1 MISVGSRDGRKGLSL
16 RYGVEG
22 GEMDLETEL
31 EEGEAYFQNN
41 NGDDDDDSTIDPD
54 VALSYLDEKLQ
65 DVLGHFQ
72 KDFEGGVS
80 AENLGAKFGGYGS
93 FLPTYQRSPA
103 CPHPKTP
110 PKVTTNNAFIP
121 PIDLQIEGGRQN
133 SVSISNASQSTR
145 HGPAPAS
152 GASVPPPR
160 GPPVMGK
167 VKQEGYMLS
176 AKAGDKFAS
185 NGQQPVNNFAN
196 TTSDQK
202 SLKVRIRVGSD
213 NLSTRKNA
221 EIYSGLGLDVSPSS
235 SLEASP
241 VDSDDFCHVSRDSP
255 YEESPTSILK
265 TMTSFP
271 ILGGLLLSPLPDD
284 VLCLTEKEKWEDSS
298 CGSVHKRSQESSL
311 TVNRFD
317 SKVDRNIF
325 CEKKPKS
332 SDDNFVSVGPTNG
345 NNVCSGIDG
354 VTKKESNVDKL
365 SCEELVSNALRL
377 PLLSNLSQGNVLDFR
392 KGAAF
397 KSGSSVIPKE
407 ESLDPVLTHDDSRV
421 EKPYRK
427 DGPVGNANSDEKY
440 SGFPTKSDSD
450 VSKGGRILDTGLLK
464 PSKQKTAQKATSRE
478 KDGMKL
484 APGKEMGKETSSSGG
499 KKKPK
504 GSQSLEN
511 GFQSVENSKSS
522 LKNDASLKS
531 RNNAYGSKVEDP
543 KISNGKVRETYR
555 DFFGELD
562 PEIEDVDDMALEEKP
577 FGDKPKDY
585 RITEKGTLE
594 SNGSS
599 KERLNGR
606 KGPKP
611 SSSVYPGVGP
621 HIASAT
627 GNAPVSD
634 AASAVAAVED
644 WVCCD
649 KCEKWRLLP
658 PGVNPGS
665 LPEKWL
671 CSMLDWLPGMNRCSI
686 SQEETTKAITSRFP
700 GPAPKIQGSQ
710 PVHPG
715 GPQSGP
721 VSVDAL
727 HPDQRHQ
734 PFVPQAGVKKKQGT
748 KDPLNEPKQDRPSL
762 SSNST
767 KKNLHTSNKTRSL
780 NGANQSSFVNELE
793 FQDSGHSSNLI
804 AEKHRLKHKE
814 KKKLRENVVDEGN
827 AHQLK
832 IRNKRETSQDYSRDS
847 KKVKRDDNHGAEKD
861 RTFDHDGAVFKEIKS
876 SVGDIPV
883 GVSRKD
889 HWKYDERLKDLKPDS
904 KVLGID
910 VKNQN
915 GIFHM
920 VKCEEREVAKKRKS
934 DEFEDAQV
942 NVEETSENG
951 QRSGKKVKVPE
962 PREEERGRNVKD
974 EQLKSL
980 DITDSCKRDVP
991 MHASLAATSSSSKVS
1006 GSHKM
1011 KPNNQE
1017 AKGSPV
1023 ESVSSSPLRILNPD
1037 KLVSSRK
1044 NVEAIDNCRD
1054 AISPKKDWD
1063 VDRGSYR
1070 SGMFKKEEV
1079 VESIE
1084 KGLGHLSS
1092 NSNGKAEIAPS
1103 LEFETLRVD
1112 ALDQGGQNS
1121 NGAKALAQGHDEER
1135 RNNDQSHASGSR
1147 ARKNGKGSSSRSKDK
1162 IRSSK
1167 FDIKIS
1173 EHMNE
1178 NADEEKS
1185 KGGRNKS
1192 QEKPSVNPDK
1202 FEKGSVSKKES
1213 SGKHSSESAKRDAQS
1228 KHGHHDDVISIP
1240 DVKQNPPTERDGE
1253 RFSKRDV
1260 SVSGRGKPHSL
1271 PPSGKV
1277 QNEIVRPPQP
1287 FPISQ
1292 KENAGNLDAVE
1303 GSDASKGSKQKKKA
1317 ENQNGNQSV
1326 NVKHPT
1332 PNRHKG
1338 RDHDA
1343 PSPLRRESST
1353 QAATAMK
1360 EAKALKHM
1368 ADRLKNSGSNHESNS
1383 LYFQAALKFLYGS
1396 SLLESG
1402 SSESGKH
1409 GDIIPSMGMY
1419 SSTAKL
1425 CEYVAHEYEKSKEM
1439 AAAALAYKL
1448 AEVAY
1453 LKVVYSS
1460 HTGASKD
1467 RQELQT
1473 SLQIGPT
1480 GESPSSSASDIDNL
1494 NNPAAVDKATIA
1506 KGVNDPQNG
1515 GNHII
1520 AARNKPNFMRILN
1533 FAQDVNFAMEASRRS
1548 QSAFAASNSQPEHK
1562 EVIKPALDFNFQD
1575 IEGLLQ
1581 LVRVAMEVIS
1591 R

>member
-1 MISVGSRDGRKGLSL
+1 MISVGSRDGRKGLSS

-41 NGDDDDDSTIDPD
+41 NDDDDDSTIDPD

-110 PKVTTNNAFIP
+110 PKVTTNTASVF

-145 HGPAPAS
+145 HGPVSAS
-152 GASVPPPR
+152 GPSVPAPR
-160 GPPVMGK
+160 GPPMIGK
-167 VKQEGYMLS
+167 MKQEGHVSS

-185 NGQQPVNNFAN
+185 NGQPPVNNFAN
-196 TTSDQK
+196 ASDHK

-213 NLSTRKNA
+213 NLTTRKNA

-241 VDSDDFCHVSRDSP
+241 VDSDDFCHVPRDSP
-255 YEESPTSILK
+255 CDGSPTSR
-265 TMTSFP
+265 
-271 ILGGLLLSPLPDD
+271 LLSPLPDD
-284 VLCLTEKEKWEDSS
+284 LLFLTEKEKWEDSS
-298 CGSVHKRSQESSL
+298 CGSVHKRSQESFL

-317 SKVDRNIF
+317 SKADRNII

-332 SDDNFVSVGPTNG
+332 SDDNFVSVDPTNG
-345 NNVCSGIDG
+345 NNVCSEKDG
-354 VTKKESNVDKL
+354 VTKKEVNMDNL
-365 SCEELVSNALRL
+365 SCEELVSNALKL
-377 PLLSNLSQGNVLDFR
+377 PLLSNPNGNNVLDFR
-392 KGAAF
+392 KGSAF
-397 KSGSSVIPKE
+397 KGGSSSIPKE
-407 ESLDPVLTHDDSRV
+407 ESSDPVMTHDDSHV

-427 DGPVGNANSDEKY
+427 DGPVGNANSDDKY

-450 VSKGGRILDTGLLK
+450 VSRGGKILDSGLVK
-464 PSKQKTAQKATSRE
+464 PSKPKTAQKATSRE
-478 KDGMKL
+478 KDGVKL
-484 APGKEMGKETSSSGG
+484 ATGKETSSSGG

-511 GFQSVENSKSS
+511 GFQSVEVSKSC
-522 LKNDASLKS
+522 LKNDSYAKS
-531 RNNAYGSKVEDP
+531 RNNACGSKVEDL
-543 KISNGKVRETYR
+543 KINNGKVRETYK

-562 PEIEDVDDMALEEKP
+562 PELDEFDDMGLEEKP

-594 SNGSS
+594 SNNSS

-611 SSSVYPGVGP
+611 SSSAYPGVGP
-621 HIASAT
+621 HTTFTT

-665 LPEKWL
+665 LPEK
-671 CSMLDWLPGMNRCSI
+671 PGMNRCSI
-686 SQEETTKAITSRFP
+686 SQEETTKAITSRFL
-700 GPAPKIQGSQ
+700 GPAPMIQGSQ

-715 GPQSGP
+715 GPQSGAM
-721 VSVDAL
+721 SIDAL
-727 HPDQRHQ
+727 HLDQRHQ
-734 PFVPQAGVKKKQGT
+734 PFGPPMGVKKKHGT
-748 KDPLNEPKQDRPSL
+748 KDPPNESKPDRPSL

-767 KKNLHTSNKTRSL
+767 KKNLHASNKTRSL
-780 NGANQSSFVNELE
+780 NGANPSSFELE

-804 AEKHRLKHKE
+804 AEKQKFKHKE

-827 AHQLK
+827 NAYQLK
-832 IRNKRETSQDYSRDS
+832 IRNKRETSQDYIRDS
-847 KKVKRDDNHGAEKD
+847 KKVKTEDNHGTDKD

-876 SVGDIPV
+876 SVSDIPV

-889 HWKYDERLKDLKPDS
+889 HREYDERPKDSKPDS
-904 KVLGID
+904 KVLGINL
-910 VKNQN
+910 KNQN

-920 VKCEEREVAKKRKS
+920 VKREERDVAKKRKS
-934 DEFEDAQV
+934 SEFEDAQV
-942 NVEETSENG
+942 NVEEMSESG
-951 QRSGKKVKVPE
+951 QRKAKKVKVPDS
-962 PREEERGRNVKD
+962 RKEERGRNVKD
-974 EQLKSL
+974 EQVKSL
-980 DITDSCKRDVP
+980 DIMDSCKRDVA

-1006 GSHKM
+1006 GSHKT

-1023 ESVSSSPLRILNPD
+1023 ESVSSSPLRISNPD

-1044 NVEAIDNCRD
+1044 NVEAVDNCRD
-1054 AISPKKDWD
+1054 AVSPKKDWD
-1063 VDRGSYR
+1063 DDRGSYR
-1070 SGMFKKEEV
+1070 SSTFKKEDV

-1092 NSNGKAEIAPS
+1092 NNGKAEIMPS
-1103 LEFETLRVD
+1103 LEFETLHVGGDGVD
-1112 ALDQGGQNS
+1112 ALDQGGQYS
-1121 NGAKALAQGHDEER
+1121 NGVGQGHNEER
-1135 RNNDQSHASGSR
+1135 RNNDQSHATGSR

-1173 EHMNE
+1173 ERMNE
-1178 NADEEKS
+1178 NTDVPTHEEKS

-1192 QEKPSVNPDK
+1192 QEKLSINSDK

-1213 SGKHSSESAKRDAQS
+1213 SGKHLSESAKRDAQL

-1240 DVKQNPPTERDGE
+1240 DIKQNPPTERDGK

-1260 SVSGRGKPHSL
+1260 SGRGKPLSL
-1271 PPSGKV
+1271 PPSGKA
-1277 QNEIVRPPQP
+1277 QNETARPPQP
-1287 FPISQ
+1287 ILVSQ
-1292 KENAGNLDAVE
+1292 KENAGNIDAVE
-1303 GSDASKGSKQKKKA
+1303 GSDSASKGLKQKKGRDPIS
-1317 ENQNGNQSV
+1317 QNGSQSM
-1326 NVKHPT
+1326 NVRHPT

-1343 PSPLRRESST
+1343 PSPLRRESSN
-1353 QAATAMK
+1353 QAATAVK

-1396 SLLESG
+1396 SLLESCN
-1402 SSESGKH
+1402 SESGKH

-1494 NNPAAVDKATIA
+1494 NNPAAVDKATLP

-1520 AARNKPNFMRILN
+1520 AARNKPNFLRILN

-1548 QSAFAASNSQPEHK
+1548 QSAFAASNSPPEHK

-1575 IEGLLQ
+1575 VEGLLQ

>member
-22 GEMDLETEL
+22 GDMDLETEL

-41 NGDDDDDSTIDPD
+41 NGDDDDDDSTIDPD

-93 FLPTYQRSPA
+93 FLPAYQRSPA

-110 PKVTTNNAFIP
+110 PKVTINNASIS
-121 PIDLQIEGGRQN
+121 PIDLPIEGGRQN
-133 SVSISNASQSTR
+133 SVSISNASQTQSTR
-145 HGPAPAS
+145 HGPGPAS
-152 GASVPPPR
+152 GPPSVPAPR
-160 GPPVMGK
+160 GPPMIGK
-167 VKQEGYMLS
+167 AKQEGHMSS
-176 AKAGDKFAS
+176 AKAGDKFTS
-185 NGQQPVNNFAN
+185 NGKQPVN
-196 TTSDQK
+196 TSDQK

-241 VDSDDFCHVSRDSP
+241 VDSDDFCHVPHDSLCD
-255 YEESPTSILK
+255 ESPTSILE

-284 VLCLTEKEKWEDSS
+284 LLSLTEKEKREDSS

-317 SKVDRNIF
+317 SKVDRNVF

-332 SDDNFVSVGPTNG
+332 SDDNFVSVGPTNNG
-345 NNVCSGIDG
+345 NNVCGGMNG
-354 VTKKESNVDKL
+354 VTKKEANVDNL

-377 PLLSNLSQGNVLDFR
+377 PLLSNISQGNVLDFR

-397 KSGSSVIPKE
+397 KGGSMPMIPKE
-407 ESLDPVLTHDDSRV
+407 ESLDPVSTHDDSRV
-421 EKPYRK
+421 ENPY
-427 DGPVGNANSDEKY
+427 GPVGNANSDEKY
-440 SGFPTKSDSD
+440 TGFPTKSDSD
-450 VSKGGRILDTGLLK
+450 VSKGGKILDTGLVK
-464 PSKQKTAQKATSRE
+464 PWKQKTAQKATSRE
-478 KDGMKL
+478 KDGLKS
-484 APGKEMGKETSSSGG
+484 APGKETSSSGG

-511 GFQSVENSKSS
+511 GFFQSVEVSKSG
-522 LKNDASLKS
+522 LKNDSSSKS
-531 RNNAYGSKVEDP
+531 RNNGYGSKVEDS
-543 KISNGKVRETYR
+543 KINNGKVRETYR

-562 PEIEDVDDMALEEKP
+562 PEIEDVDDVALEE
-577 FGDKPKDY
+577 KPKDY
-585 RITEKGTLE
+585 RISEKGTLE

-611 SSSVYPGVGP
+611 SSSAYPGVGP
-621 HIASAT
+621 HIASSTT

-700 GPAPKIQGSQ
+700 GPAPMIQGSQ

-715 GPQSGP
+715 GPQSGAT
-721 VSVDAL
+721 SVDPL

-734 PFVPQAGVKKKQGT
+734 PFGPQTFGVKKKHGT
-748 KDPLNEPKQDRPSL
+748 KDPPNEPKQDRPSL

-780 NGANQSSFVNELE
+780 NGANPSSFVNELE

-827 AHQLK
+827 NAYELK

-847 KKVKRDDNHGAEKD
+847 KKVKMTDDNHGTEKD

-876 SVGDIPV
+876 SVTDIP
-883 GVSRKD
+883 RKD
-889 HWKYDERLKDLKPDS
+889 HQKYEERAKDSKPDS
-904 KVLGID
+904 KVSGIN
-910 VKNQN
+910 VKDQN

-942 NVEETSENG
+942 EETSENG
-951 QRSGKKVKVPE
+951 QRRGKKVKVPE
-962 PREEERGRNVKD
+962 SREEERGRNVKD

-980 DITDSCKRDVP
+980 DITDSSKRDVP

-1006 GSHKM
+1006 GSHKT

-1023 ESVSSSPLRILNPD
+1023 ESVSSSPLRISNPD

-1044 NVEAIDNCRD
+1044 NVEAVDNCRD
-1054 AISPKKDWD
+1054 AVSPKKDWD
-1063 VDRGSYR
+1063 D
-1070 SGMFKKEEV
+1070 
-1079 VESIE
+1079 
-1084 KGLGHLSS
+1084 
-1092 NSNGKAEIAPS
+1092 NGKAEIVPNH
-1103 LEFETLRVD
+1103 EFETLRVGGGGVD
-1112 ALDQGGQNS
+1112 ALDQGGQYS
-1121 NGAKALAQGHDEER
+1121 NGAKSLAQGHNEEQ
-1135 RNNDQSHASGSR
+1135 RNNDQSNASGSR

-1173 EHMNE
+1173 ERMKE

-1192 QEKPSVNPDK
+1192 QEKPSVNSDK

-1213 SGKHSSESAKRDAQS
+1213 SGKHSSESGKRDAQS
-1228 KHGHHDDVISIP
+1228 KHGTHDDVISIP

-1260 SVSGRGKPHSL
+1260 SGRGKPLHSL

-1277 QNEIVRPPQP
+1277 QNETARPPQP
-1287 FPISQ
+1287 FSVSQ

-1343 PSPLRRESST
+1343 PSPLRRESSS
-1353 QAATAMK
+1353 QAATAIK

-1494 NNPAAVDKATIA
+1494 NNPAAVDKANLA

-1520 AARNKPNFMRILN
+1520 AARNKPNFLRILN